1 VVDEPLVVEGDYE
14 RVGAVVLAA
23 GSSSRMGV
31 PKQTLRFRGQTML
44 RRAAL
49 AALGAGCRPVVVVTG
64 AHAEQFRGELR
75 GLNVVEVLNDLWET
89 GMASSVRA
97 GVEGLVGADSEVAA
111 AVLMLCDQPHVS
123 AEVIKG
129 LVAAYRATGS
139 PVVASAYGGG
149 FGVPALFGRALFA
162 ELARLEGAAGAK
174 QVIKRHAAAAHFLS
188 FPGGEV
194 DVDTPDDFSR
204 LITEDVEQE

>member
-1 VVDEPLVVEGDYE
+1 VIDSNVE

-23 GSSSRMGV
+23 GVSSRMGS
-31 PKQTLRFRGQTML
+31 PKQTLQYRGESLL

-49 AALGAGCRPVVVVTG
+49 AALGAGCRPVIVVTG
-64 AHAEQFRGELR
+64 ANAELSRRELE
-75 GLNVVEVLNDLWET
+75 GLDVQEVLNPLWES

-97 GVEGLVGADSEVAA
+97 GVEGLLSADADADA
-111 AVLMLCDQPHVS
+111 AVLLLCDQPHVT
-123 AEVIKG
+123 AEVISG
-129 LVAAYRATGS
+129 LMAAHRSTGS
-139 PVVASAYGGG
+139 TVVASTYGGS
-149 FGVPALFGRALFA
+149 FGVPALFSRELFD

-174 QVIKRHAAAAHFLS
+174 QVIKRHAAEAHFLP

-204 LITEDVEQE
+204 LTAQGAEHGQA